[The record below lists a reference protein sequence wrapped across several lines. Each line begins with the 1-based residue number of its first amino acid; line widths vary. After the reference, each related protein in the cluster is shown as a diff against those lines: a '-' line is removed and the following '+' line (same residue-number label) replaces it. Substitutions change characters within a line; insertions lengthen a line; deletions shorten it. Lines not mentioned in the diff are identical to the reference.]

1 MSEQLIMT
9 IILVIIGSLCAHL
22 VSAAKADKADK
33 ALMAEVAKI
42 EAKFAPFLASAVLR
56 DLIKAVDDA
65 YAELNGPAKWALAE
79 AGVSAWLVQH
89 GIPLSA
95 VDIQAI
101 INAILDDLKLD
112 WGQNAAKAANV
123 PSMAVDPAAVYSGRP

>member
-22 VSAAKADKADK
+22 VSAAKADK